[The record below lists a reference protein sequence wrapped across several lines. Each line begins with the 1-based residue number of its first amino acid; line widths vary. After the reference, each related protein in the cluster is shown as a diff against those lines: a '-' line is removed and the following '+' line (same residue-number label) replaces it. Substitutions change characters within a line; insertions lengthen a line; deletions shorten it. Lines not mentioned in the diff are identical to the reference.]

1 MSKRRPSTV
10 MTLRVPREVERRIQ
24 QEARRRKRTKSAVLR
39 ELIEGA
45 FAGGAAADDPA
56 AEARRQSLLV
66 SGRPSEKEA
75 LRFIEG
81 AADVQ
86 GWR

>member
-1 MSKRRPSTV
+1 MPRRRPSTV

-39 ELIEGA
+39 DVIEGA
-45 FAGGAAADDPA
+45 FGGGAAADDPA

-81 AADVQ
+81 AADVR

>member
-1 MSKRRPSTV
+1 MPRGRASTV
-10 MTLRVPREVERRIQ
+10 MTLRVPREVERRVK
-24 QEARRRKRTKSAVLR
+24 QEARRRKRSKSAVLR
-39 ELIEGA
+39 EVIEAA
-45 FAGGAAADDPA
+45 FAGAAGADDPA

-81 AADVQ
+81 AADVE

>member
-1 MSKRRPSTV
+1 MPRRRPSTV

-24 QEARRRKRTKSAVLR
+24 QEARRRRRTKSAVLR
-39 ELIEGA
+39 DVIEGA
-45 FAGGAAADDPA
+45 FGGGAAADDPA

-81 AADVQ
+81 AADVR